1 MDDNGSAG
9 VFGDVLRG
17 VADGAAEA
25 IPGASAAVRNYK
37 QINKQIKKIGENIA
51 GYNLNKARK
60 AEAERMAEA
69 AEERREEAAQAED
82 DRRQKAMIRKGH
94 ADRIRQEKAERAR
107 ASELMGVDVTNQE
120 HYHLDTE
127 SGISSSPETDT
138 SPAPHDVFFSSQM
151 KSNFTSPTVKTAVRK
166 TGKGV
171 SPTRVKFVM
180 PKAPEAPAA
189 ATSTARPSAP
199 AKGGTSVPKA
209 GFTIRRPGFARGRKG
224 R

>member
-1 MDDNGSAG
+1 MDDNGSVG

-25 IPGASAAVRNYK
+25 IPGASAAVRSYK
-37 QINKQIKKIGENIA
+37 QIKNIGENIA

-60 AEAERMAEA
+60 AEAERMAAA

-107 ASELMGVDVTNQE
+107 ASELMGVDVTNPE
-120 HYHLDTE
+120 HYHLDTD

-138 SPAPHDVFFSSQM
+138 SPAPHDVFSSPQA
-151 KSNFTSPTVKTAVRK
+151 KSNVASPAVKTTVRK
-166 TGKGV
+166 TGRGV
-171 SPTRVKFVM
+171 SPTKVKFVM
-180 PKAPEAPAA
+180 PKAPA
-189 ATSTARPSAP
+189 ATTPTARPSAP

>member
-9 VFGDVLRG
+9 VFGNVLRG

-25 IPGASAAVRNYK
+25 IPGASAAVRNY
-37 QINKQIKKIGENIA
+37 KQIKKIGENIA

-60 AEAERMAEA
+60 AEAERMADA
-69 AEERREEAAQAED
+69 ARERREEAAQAED

-94 ADRIRQEKAERAR
+94 TDRIRQEKAERAR
-107 ASELMGVDVTNQE
+107 ASELMGVDVTNPE
-120 HYHLDTE
+120 HYRLDTD
-127 SGISSSPETDT
+127 SGISSSPETGT
-138 SPAPHDVFFSSQM
+138 SPAPHDVFSSSQT
-151 KSNFTSPTVKTAVRK
+151 KSNASSPTMKITFRK

-171 SPTRVKFVM
+171 SPTKVKFVM
-180 PKAPEAPAA
+180 PKAPAA
-189 ATSTARPSAP
+189 ATPTARPSAP

>member
-25 IPGASAAVRNYK
+25 IPGASAAVRSY
-37 QINKQIKKIGENIA
+37 KQIKKIGENIA

-60 AEAERMAEA
+60 AEAERMAAA

-82 DRRQKAMIRKGH
+82 GRRQKAMIRKGH

-107 ASELMGVDVTNQE
+107 ASELMGVDVTNPE
-120 HYHLDTE
+120 HYHLDTD
-127 SGISSSPETDT
+127 SGISSSPETNT
-138 SPAPHDVFFSSQM
+138 SPAPHDVFSGSQTRS
-151 KSNFTSPTVKTAVRK
+151 KVASPTVKTTVRK
-166 TGKGV
+166 AGRGV

-189 ATSTARPSAP
+189 STPTARPSAP